1 MSSRKSLARPAR
13 DHVLVRVH
21 ANGTEEPVS
30 EHASFEE
37 GWAAGQHA
45 VHADHEG
52 AFALYHRGR
61 RVARFGFNRIAIK
74 HASFDWS
81 VLS

>member
-1 MSSRKSLARPAR
+1 MQKSTSPY
-13 DHVLVRVH
+13 VLFRVDQE
-21 ANGTEEPVS
+21 GIEEPVGTFP
-30 EHASFEE
+30 SFER
-37 GWAAGQHA
+37 GWSAGQEA
-45 VHADHEG
+45 VHTDREG

>member
-1 MSSRKSLARPAR
+1 MSKSSLARPPAR

-21 ANGTEEPVS
+21 ADGREEQAS

-37 GWAAGQHA
+37 GWSAGQEA
-45 VHADHEG
+45 VHANREG

>member
-1 MSSRKSLARPAR
+1 MEKGTSPYALF
-13 DHVLVRVH
+13 RVDQE
-21 ANGTEEPVS
+21 GTEEPVGTFP
-30 EHASFEE
+30 SFEQ
-37 GWAAGQHA
+37 GWSAGQEA
-45 VHADHEG
+45 VHEDRDG

>member
-1 MSSRKSLARPAR
+1 MSSRKSLAQPAR

-21 ANGTEEPVS
+21 ADGREEQVGTFP
-30 EHASFEE
+30 SFEQ
-37 GWAAGQHA
+37 GWSAGQEA
-45 VHADHEG
+45 VHEDREG

>member
-1 MSSRKSLARPAR
+1 MSKSSLARPAR

-21 ANGTEEPVS
+21 ADGTEEPGGTFP
-30 EHASFEE
+30 SFEQ
-37 GWAAGQHA
+37 GWSAGQEA

-74 HASFDWS
+74 HASFEWL
-81 VLS
+81 VLG